1 MSKKNYRLARR
12 KTFDAELE
20 HPSLHLMA
28 VEEPD
33 VVTLPGRLADHRS
46 NHQEEQ
52 KELYLPCCHVLHLL
66 SLEPEV
72 L

>member
-1 MSKKNYRLARR
+1 MVEEEFSARAPQH
-12 KTFDAELE
+12 FDAELE

-33 VVTLPGRLADHRS
+33 VMTLPGRLADHRG

-52 KELYLPCCHVLHLL
+52 KELYLPCRHVRHLL
-66 SLEPEV
+66 S
-72 L
+72 